1 MQSCYAVHTIK
12 TDVKR
17 EKNITEKT
25 EFPVTNK
32 HGMRKNLLTIQLSL
46 YGFAGMKNSLKKII
60 KDTFHAECTRNF
72 SLGTVPI
79 NSCIF

>member
-32 HGMRKNLLTIQLSL
+32 QGMRKNYLQYNYPYMVLL
-46 YGFAGMKNSLKKII
+46 
-60 KDTFHAECTRNF
+60 E
-72 SLGTVPI
+72 
-79 NSCIF
+79 